1 MDVTD
6 IYQVP
11 MWELGDVIRSL
22 YTALMITGF
31 VLLMMLVIEY
41 VNVITRG
48 SWQNRLSKHKWA
60 QYLIAIILGATPG
73 CMGAFAVVAMFT
85 HRAVSLGALVATMI
99 ATSGDEAFVMLA
111 LFPEKALLLTSILII
126 IAFVVGWLT
135 DIIIS
140 KRIETRFKTCCQFE
154 VHEPESC
161 NCFPKGEILAQW
173 RQPSLAREGLSWALL
188 LFVLGIAIGTIGPHS
203 WDWKRITLVT
213 AGLAGLFIIVTVP
226 EHFLQEHLW
235 KHIVIK
241 HIPSIFLWT
250 LGALLAAHIITEHL
264 HLEESIQANILLV
277 ILIACF
283 LGIIP
288 ESGPHL
294 FFVTLYA
301 QGTVP
306 FAVLLASSI
315 VQDGHAML
323 PMLAHSR
330 KRFLLVKAI
339 NLIVGMA
346 VGVLVYF
353 GGLL

>member
-1 MDVTD
+1 MID
-6 IYQVP
+6 
-11 MWELGDVIRSL
+11 SL
-22 YTALMITGF
+22 NTAVMITGF

-48 SWQNRLSKHKWA
+48 SWQNSLAKHKWT
-60 QYLIAIILGATPG
+60 QYLLAVILGATPG
-73 CMGAFAVVAMFT
+73 CMGAFAVVAMFS
-85 HRAVSLGALVATMI
+85 HRVVSFGALVAAMI

-111 LFPEKALLLTSILII
+111 LFPEKALLLTAILVI

-135 DIIIS
+135 DLGVS
-140 KRIETRFKTCCQFE
+140 KRVEGKFEACCQLE
-154 VHEPESC
+154 VHESEFC
-161 NCFPKGEILAQW
+161 DCFPKDKMFMQW
-173 RQPSLAREGLSWALL
+173 RHLSLARGVLSVALL
-188 LFVLGIAIGTIGPHS
+188 LFVLGIAIGSIGPQA
-203 WDWKRITLVT
+203 WDWKRITLLI
-213 AGLAGLFIIVTVP
+213 AGLGGLFITATVP

-235 KHIVIK
+235 KHVVLK
-241 HIPSIFLWT
+241 HARSIFLWT
-250 LGALLAAHIITEHL
+250 LGALLVAHIITNQL
-264 HLEESIQANILLV
+264 HLEGYIQANALLV
-277 ILIACF
+277 ILVACL

-315 VQDGHAML
+315 VQDGHGML

-330 KRFLLVKAI
+330 WGFLLVKGI
-339 NLIVGMA
+339 NLFVGLA

-353 GGLL
+353 GGWL